1 MKLYEITK
9 KRDRDQYVIYSEIG
23 GYVQGLLYNEEDI
36 TEERYLRF
44 VEHYYGE
51 NLQHVVIER
60 KLSDPNREYTED
72 EISEINSYISGTNS
86 NTILKKSL
94 EKPNLPETMQKK
106 YCIRSMKIDLK
117 SSGKPIVIKRVCT
130 ENMQI

>member
-1 MKLYEITK
+1 MKVKLQGQTYNTLLLPIEWRYAASVVGLIRYFEYVEETEGMKLYEITK

-36 TEERYLRF
+36 TEERYLQF

-51 NLQHVVIER
+51 NLQHIVIER

-72 EISEINSYISGTNS
+72 EISVINS
-86 NTILKKSL
+86 
-94 EKPNLPETMQKK
+94 
-106 YCIRSMKIDLK
+106 
-117 SSGKPIVIKRVCT
+117 
-130 ENMQI
+130 